1 MGSGHIDRLAA
12 IFRGSDPESRNMAS
26 AQQGCRL
33 LTECVELDLAR
44 SADLAANAVPF
55 GLSRIAR

>member
-1 MGSGHIDRLAA
+1 
-12 IFRGSDPESRNMAS
+12 MAS